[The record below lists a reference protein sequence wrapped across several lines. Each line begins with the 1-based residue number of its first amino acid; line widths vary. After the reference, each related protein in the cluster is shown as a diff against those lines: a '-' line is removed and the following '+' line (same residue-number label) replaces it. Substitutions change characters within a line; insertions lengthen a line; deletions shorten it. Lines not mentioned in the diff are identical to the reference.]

1 MKRRGWSQTD
11 RTIRLVS
18 IALYIQNNPGK
29 KAREL
34 AQKFEVPE
42 RTIYRDLRTL
52 DLIIPLVHEK
62 GYKVLS
68 R

>member
-1 MKRRGWSQTD
+1 MKRRSQTD
-11 RTIRLVS
+11 RTIRLVKM
-18 IALYIQNNPGK
+18 ALFIQSNPGK

-62 GYKVLS
+62 GYKVVS